1 MGGGCWRSSKGTYT
15 CKSKGARIE
24 KGRKLEFVDVG
35 PRNKQTLVC
44 LLAKAREQDIDK
56 K

>member
-1 MGGGCWRSSKGTYT
+1 MGGGWWKSSKGTYT

-24 KGRKLEFVDVG
+24 NGRKLEFVDVG
-35 PRNKQTLVC
+35 PRSKQTMIC
-44 LLAKAREQDIDK
+44 LLAKARKQDIDK